1 MTKWSVVWVQGITC
15 NGNTHSFFNY
25 KDIEKFFKDFQVI
38 YHPLFKSDYSYESLI
53 KKKKKIDFL
62 IIEGA
67 ITEDIK
73 ILNRFGKNMYEILTP
88 LIKQSKHV
96 LCMGSCASFG
106 GVFRERDDKKI
117 SGLAFSGER
126 ENGMLK
132 TKSKES
138 SKVYN
143 ISGCPAHPE
152 WVIDTMYALRY
163 SQDLERD
170 ELLRPKENYSNLV
183 HHGCSRGE
191 YFEWKV
197 DSHTGN
203 KEGCLFYEDG
213 CKGPMTKGTC
223 NITRWN
229 EVSSKTK
236 VGTPCIG
243 CTNFNFP
250 TRGMFET
257 KTYMSI
263 PAELPLE
270 VPKRAYYSI
279 TGIAKS
285 FFIKRLNEKLF

>member
-1 MTKWSVVWVQGITC
+1 MRKAKVVWAQGVTC

-25 KDIEKFFKDFQVI
+25 KDLAKFFKDFHLLF
-38 YHPLFKSDYSYESLI
+38 HPLFKSKESYESLI
-53 KKKKKIDFL
+53 RKQTKIDFL

-67 ITEDIK
+67 ITKDIT
-73 ILNRFGKNMYEILTP
+73 ILERFGKSFDEIITP
-88 LIKQSKHV
+88 LIAQSKYV

-106 GVFRERDDKKI
+106 GIFKERDKEKI
-117 SGLAFSGER
+117 TGLLFSA
-126 ENGMLK
+126 ENK
-132 TKSKES
+132 HNVCNVDEN
-138 SKVYN
+138 KVFN

-152 WVIDTMYALRY
+152 WVIDTMYGLVYKQQMAK
-163 SQDLERD
+163 D
-170 ELLRPKENYSNLV
+170 ELFRPKDHYSHLV
-183 HHGCSRGE
+183 HHGCARGE

-197 DSHTGN
+197 DSVPGN

-236 VGTPCIG
+236 VGSPCIG
-243 CTNFNFP
+243 CTDFTFP
-250 TRGMFET
+250 GKNMFET
-257 KTYMSI
+257 KTYMSL
-263 PAELPLE
+263 PAALPLE

-285 FFIKRLNEKLF
+285 FFIKRLNEKLY